1 MKKKSAFFCLVLFNN
16 LQKKVN
22 NIKQTFSI
30 KDLENLCGVKAHTI
44 RIWEKRYNLLSPD
57 RTDTNI
63 RTYNLKNLQKLL
75 NVTYLVNS
83 GYKISRI
90 SKLDTEEIN
99 EYVRSIVSDNSVK
112 NQAINSFKI
121 AMLNY
126 DLGLFLE
133 TYSQLESKRN
143 FKEIFVDVFIPLLK
157 EIGLLWQ
164 TNTISPAHEHFVSNL
179 IKQKLLLNIEKL
191 QYSKPTKTDR
201 AFILFLPE
209 NEIHELGLLYINYE
223 ILLHGYK
230 AIYLGPSIPLD
241 SLPNMLSFHDDVVFI
256 SYFTIRPEKD
266 NIKKYLEDFNT
277 IVCANRVN
285 ELWMLGKQIMHI
297 SNHTG
302 HNHRYFESISSL
314 ISEL

>member
-1 MKKKSAFFCLVLFNN
+1 MFNYF
-16 LQKKVN
+16 LEKVN

-57 RTDTNI
+57 RTETNI
-63 RTYNLKNLQKLL
+63 RTYNLKSLQKLL

-90 SKLDTEEIN
+90 SKLNEQEIN
-99 EYVRSIVSDNSVK
+99 EYVRSIVSDNSTK

-121 AMLNY
+121 AMLNF
-126 DLGLFLE
+126 DLELFLG
-133 TYSQLESKRN
+133 TYEQLESRRN
-143 FKEIFVDVFIPLLK
+143 FRQIFTDVFIPLLK

-164 TNTISPAHEHFVSNL
+164 TDTISPAHEHFVTNL

-191 QYSKPTKTDR
+191 QYSKPTKKEK

-241 SLPNMLSFHDDVVFI
+241 SLPNMLTFHENTVFV
-256 SYFTIRPEKD
+256 SYFTIKPEKD
-266 NIKKYLEDFNT
+266 QIAKYVQNFNEM
-277 IVCANRVN
+277 ICKDR
-285 ELWMLGKQIMHI
+285 ESEFWMLGKQIMHI
-297 SNHTG
+297 SKSSAP
-302 HNHRYFESISSL
+302 NHRYFDSISAL
-314 ISEL
+314 LTEL

>member
-1 MKKKSAFFCLVLFNN
+1 MFNY
-16 LQKKVN
+16 LRQKVN

-44 RIWEKRYNLLSPD
+44 RIWEKRYNLLTPN

-63 RTYNLKNLQKLL
+63 RMYNLKNLQKLL

-90 SKLDTEEIN
+90 SKLNEQEIN
-99 EYVRSIVSDNSVK
+99 EYVRSIVSDNSTK

-121 AMLNY
+121 SMLNY
-126 DLGLFLE
+126 DLELFLG
-133 TYSQLESKRN
+133 TYEQLAQRRN
-143 FKEIFVDVFIPLLK
+143 FRQIFTDVFIPLLK

-164 TNTISPAHEHFVSNL
+164 TDTINPAHEHFVTNL

-191 QYSKPTKTDR
+191 QYSKPTKKDK

-209 NEIHELGLLYINYE
+209 NEIHELGLLYTNYE

-241 SLPNMLSFHDDVVFI
+241 SLPTMLSFHEKTVFV
-256 SYFTIRPEKD
+256 SYFTIKPEKD
-266 NIKKYLEDFNT
+266 NIEKYVEEFNT
-277 IVCANRVN
+277 IVCSERVS
-285 ELWMLGKQIMHI
+285 EFWMLGKQIMHV
-297 SNHTG
+297 SKTSAP
-302 HNHRYFESISSL
+302 NHRYYDAISTL
-314 ISEL
+314 ISDL

>member
-1 MKKKSAFFCLVLFNN
+1 M
-16 LQKKVN
+16 N
-22 NIKQTFSI
+22 NIKQIFSI

-44 RIWEKRYNLLSPD
+44 RIWEKRYNLLTPD
-57 RTDTNI
+57 RTETNI

-90 SKLDTEEIN
+90 SKLNENEIN
-99 EYVRSIVSDNSVK
+99 EYVRSIVSDNSTK
-112 NQAINSFKI
+112 NQAINSLKI

-126 DLGLFLE
+126 DLELFLG
-133 TYSQLESKRN
+133 TYEQLESTRN
-143 FKEIFVDVFIPLLK
+143 FRQIFIDVFIPLLK

-164 TNTISPAHEHFVSNL
+164 TDTISPSHEHFITNL

-191 QYSKPTKTDR
+191 QYTKPTKSDK
-201 AFILFLPE
+201 AFILFLPD

-241 SLPNMLSFHDDVVFI
+241 SLPNTLTFHENTIFV
-256 SYFTIRPEKD
+256 SYFTIKPEKD
-266 NIKKYLEDFNT
+266 NIEKYIEDFNR
-277 IVCANRVN
+277 IVCNDRIS
-285 ELWMLGKQIMHI
+285 EFWMLGKQIMHI
-297 SNHTG
+297 SKNTAD
-302 HNHRYFESISSL
+302 NHRYFDSL
-314 ISEL
+314 DALLVEL

>member
-1 MKKKSAFFCLVLFNN
+1 M
-16 LQKKVN
+16 N

-44 RIWEKRYNLLSPD
+44 RIWEKRYNLLSPN
-57 RTDTNI
+57 RTETNI
-63 RTYNLKNLQKLL
+63 RTYNLKSLQKLL

-90 SKLDTEEIN
+90 SKLNEQEIN
-99 EYVRSIVSDNSVK
+99 EYVRSIVSDNSSK

-126 DLGLFLE
+126 DLELFLG
-133 TYSQLESKRN
+133 TYEQLEQRRN
-143 FKEIFVDVFIPLLK
+143 FKQIFNDVFIPLLK

-164 TNTISPAHEHFVSNL
+164 TDTISPAHEHFVTNL
-179 IKQKLLLNIEKL
+179 IKQKLLLNIEKN
-191 QYSKPTKTDR
+191 QYSKPTKNNK
-201 AFILFLPE
+201 AFVLFLPE

-241 SLPNMLSFHDDVVFI
+241 NLPNMLSFHENTIFV

-266 NIKKYLEDFNT
+266 NITKYVQDFNT
-277 IVCANRVN
+277 ILCK
-285 ELWMLGKQIMHI
+285 EKTSEFWMLGKQTIHI
-297 SNHTG
+297 PKNSAP
-302 HNHRYFESISSL
+302 NHRYFDSISAL
-314 ISEL
+314 TLEL

>member
-1 MKKKSAFFCLVLFNN
+1 M
-16 LQKKVN
+16 N

-44 RIWEKRYNLLSPD
+44 RIWEKRYNLLSPN
-57 RTDTNI
+57 RTETNI
-63 RTYNLKNLQKLL
+63 RTYNLKSLQKLL

-90 SKLDTEEIN
+90 SKLNEQEIN
-99 EYVRSIVSDNSVK
+99 EYVRSILSDSSSK

-121 AMLNY
+121 SMLNY
-126 DLGLFLE
+126 DLELFLA
-133 TYSQLESKRN
+133 TYEQLESRRN
-143 FKEIFVDVFIPLLK
+143 FRQIFTDVFIPLLM

-164 TNTISPAHEHFVSNL
+164 TDTISPAHEHFITNL
-179 IKQKLLLNIEKL
+179 IKQKLLLNIERL
-191 QYSKPTKTDR
+191 QYSKPSKR
-201 AFILFLPE
+201 EKAFILFLPE

-241 SLPNMLSFHDDVVFI
+241 SLPNMLSFHEKTVFL
-256 SYFTIRPEKD
+256 SYFTIKPEKD
-266 NIKKYLEDFNT
+266 NINSYLESFDK
-277 IVCANRVN
+277 IVCAERES

-297 SNHTG
+297 SKNSG
-302 HNHRYFESISSL
+302 SNHRYFDSISDL

>member
-1 MKKKSAFFCLVLFNN
+1 MFNN
-16 LQKKVN
+16 LHQTVN
-22 NIKQTFSI
+22 NIKQVFSI
-30 KDLENLCGVKAHTI
+30 KDLENLCGIKAHTI

-57 RTDTNI
+57 RTETNI
-63 RTYNLKNLQKLL
+63 RTYNLKSLQKLL

-90 SKLDTEEIN
+90 SKLNEEEIN
-99 EYVRSIVSDNSVK
+99 EYVRSIVSDTSTK

-126 DLGLFLE
+126 DLELFLG
-133 TYSQLESKRN
+133 TYEQLERKRN
-143 FKEIFVDVFIPLLK
+143 FRQIFTDVFIPLLK

-164 TNTISPAHEHFVSNL
+164 TDTISPAHEHFVTNL

-191 QYSKPTKTDR
+191 QYIKPSKTDK

-223 ILLHGYK
+223 ILLQGYR

-241 SLPNMLSFHDDVVFI
+241 SLPNMLTFHENTIFV
-256 SYFTIRPEKD
+256 SYFTIKPEKD
-266 NIKKYLEDFNT
+266 NVSKYVENF
-277 IVCANRVN
+277 N
-285 ELWMLGKQIMHI
+285 ELICKDRISEFWMLGKQIMHI
-297 SNHTG
+297 SKSSAP
-302 HNHRYFESISSL
+302 NHRYFESISSL
-314 ISEL
+314 ITEL

>member
-1 MKKKSAFFCLVLFNN
+1 M
-16 LQKKVN
+16 N

-57 RTDTNI
+57 RTQTNI
-63 RTYNLKNLQKLL
+63 RTYNLKSLQKLL

-90 SKLDTEEIN
+90 SKLDEQEIN
-99 EYVRSIVSDNSVK
+99 EYVRSIVSDNSTK

-126 DLGLFLE
+126 DLELFLG
-133 TYSQLESKRN
+133 TYEQLEQRRN
-143 FKEIFVDVFIPLLK
+143 FRQIFIDIFIPLLK

-164 TNTISPAHEHFVSNL
+164 TDTISPAHEHFVTNL

-191 QYSKPTKTDR
+191 QYATPTKKEK

-241 SLPNMLSFHDDVVFI
+241 SLPNMLTFHENTVFV
-256 SYFTIRPEKD
+256 SYFTIKPEKD
-266 NIKKYLEDFNT
+266 NISRYVEDFNK
-277 IVCANRVN
+277 IICEERVS
-285 ELWMLGKQIMHI
+285 EFWMLGKQIMHV
-297 SNHTG
+297 SHSSAP
-302 HNHRYFESISSL
+302 NHRYFESISSL
-314 ISEL
+314 ITEL

>member
-1 MKKKSAFFCLVLFNN
+1 MFNYF
-16 LQKKVN
+16 LEKVN

-57 RTDTNI
+57 RTETNI
-63 RTYNLKNLQKLL
+63 RTYNLKSLQKLL

-90 SKLDTEEIN
+90 SKLNEEEIN
-99 EYVRSIVSDNSVK
+99 EYVRSIVSDNSTK

-121 AMLNY
+121 AMLNF
-126 DLGLFLE
+126 DLELFLG
-133 TYSQLESKRN
+133 TYEQLESRRN
-143 FKEIFVDVFIPLLK
+143 FRQIFTDVFIPLLK

-164 TNTISPAHEHFVSNL
+164 TDTISPAHEHFVTNL

-191 QYSKPTKTDR
+191 QYSKPTKKEK

-241 SLPNMLSFHDDVVFI
+241 SLPNMLTFHENTVFV
-256 SYFTIRPEKD
+256 SYFTIKPEKD
-266 NIKKYLEDFNT
+266 QISKYVQSFNEM
-277 IVCANRVN
+277 ICKER
-285 ELWMLGKQIMHI
+285 ECEFWMLGKQIMHV
-297 SNHTG
+297 SKSSAP
-302 HNHRYFESISSL
+302 NHRYFDSISAL
-314 ISEL
+314 LTEL

>member
-1 MKKKSAFFCLVLFNN
+1 M
-16 LQKKVN
+16 N
-22 NIKQTFSI
+22 NIKQIFSI

-44 RIWEKRYNLLSPD
+44 RIWEKRYNLLSPN
-57 RTDTNI
+57 RTETNI
-63 RTYNLKNLQKLL
+63 RTYNLKSLQKLL

-90 SKLDTEEIN
+90 SKLDEQQIN
-99 EYVRSIVSDNSVK
+99 EYVRSIVSDNSTK

-126 DLGLFLE
+126 DLELFLG
-133 TYSQLESKRN
+133 TYEQLESKRN
-143 FKEIFVDVFIPLLK
+143 FRQIFTDVFIPLLK

-164 TNTISPAHEHFVSNL
+164 TNTISPSHEHFITNL

-191 QYSKPTKTDR
+191 QYSKPTKKDK
-201 AFILFLPE
+201 AFVLFLPE
-209 NEIHELGLLYINYE
+209 NEIHELGLLYVNYE

-241 SLPNMLSFHDDVVFI
+241 SLPNMLSFHEETVFV
-256 SYFTIRPEKD
+256 SYFTIKPEKD
-266 NIKKYLEDFNT
+266 NISSYVEDFNK
-277 IVCANRVN
+277 IVCVEKTN
-285 ELWMLGKQIMHI
+285 EFWMLGKQIMHI
-297 SNHTG
+297 NKTIEQ
-302 HNHRYFESISSL
+302 NHRYFNTISAL

>member
-1 MKKKSAFFCLVLFNN
+1 M
-16 LQKKVN
+16 N

-44 RIWEKRYNLLSPD
+44 RIWEKRYNLLTPD
-57 RTDTNI
+57 RTETNI
-63 RTYNLKNLQKLL
+63 RTYNLKSLQKLL

-90 SKLDTEEIN
+90 SKLNEEEIN
-99 EYVRSIVSDNSVK
+99 EYVRSIVSDNSTK

-126 DLGLFLE
+126 DLELFLG
-133 TYSQLESKRN
+133 TYEQLEKKRS
-143 FKEIFVDVFIPLLK
+143 FRQIFIDVFIPLLK

-164 TNTISPAHEHFVSNL
+164 TDTISPSHEHFVTNL
-179 IKQKLLLNIEKL
+179 IKQKLLLNTEKL
-191 QYSKPTKTDR
+191 QYSNPTKKDK

-223 ILLHGYK
+223 ILLQGYK

-241 SLPNMLSFHDDVVFI
+241 SLPNTLTFHDNTVFV
-256 SYFTIRPEKD
+256 SYFTIKPEKD
-266 NIKKYLEDFNT
+266 HIDKYLEDFNK
-277 IVCANRVN
+277 IVCNDRTS
-285 ELWMLGKQIMHI
+285 EFWILGKQVMHV
-297 SNHTG
+297 SESSAP
-302 HNHRYFESISSL
+302 NHRYFNSISSL
-314 ISEL
+314 LSEL

>member
-1 MKKKSAFFCLVLFNN
+1 MNN
-16 LQKKVN
+16 V
-22 NIKQTFSI
+22 KQTFSI

-44 RIWEKRYNLLSPD
+44 RIWEKRYNLLTPN
-57 RTDTNI
+57 RTETNI
-63 RTYNLKNLQKLL
+63 RTYNLKSLQKLL

-90 SKLDTEEIN
+90 SKLNEEEIN
-99 EYVRSIVSDNSVK
+99 EYVKSIVSDNSTK

-121 AMLNY
+121 SMLNY
-126 DLGLFLE
+126 DLELFLG
-133 TYSQLESKRN
+133 TYEQLEKRRN
-143 FKEIFVDVFIPLLK
+143 FRQIFVDVFIPLLK

-164 TNTISPAHEHFVSNL
+164 TDTISPAHEHFVTNL

-191 QYSKPTKTDR
+191 QYSKPTKTDK
-201 AFILFLPE
+201 AFVLFLPE

-241 SLPNMLSFHDDVVFI
+241 NLPNILSFHENITFV
-256 SYFTIRPEKD
+256 SYFTIKPEKD
-266 NIKKYLEDFNT
+266 NITKYVENFNK
-277 IVCANRVN
+277 IVCKEGLN
-285 ELWMLGKQIMHI
+285 EFWMLGKQIMYV
-297 SNHTG
+297 SKTSAPNHK
-302 HNHRYFESISSL
+302 YFESISEL

>member
-1 MKKKSAFFCLVLFNN
+1 M
-16 LQKKVN
+16 N
-22 NIKQTFSI
+22 NIQQTFSI

-57 RTDTNI
+57 RTETNI
-63 RTYNLKNLQKLL
+63 RTYNLKSLQKLL

-90 SKLDTEEIN
+90 SKLNEEEIN
-99 EYVRSIVSDNSVK
+99 EYVRSIVSDNSTK

-121 AMLNY
+121 SMLNY
-126 DLGLFLE
+126 DLELFLG
-133 TYSQLESKRN
+133 TYEQLEKKRN
-143 FKEIFVDVFIPLLK
+143 FRQIFIDVFIPLLK

-164 TNTISPAHEHFVSNL
+164 TDTINPSHEHFITNL

-191 QYSKPTKTDR
+191 QYSNPTKKDR

-209 NEIHELGLLYINYE
+209 NEIHELGLLYVNYE

-241 SLPNMLSFHDDVVFI
+241 SLPNMLSFHENTVFV

-266 NIKKYLEDFNT
+266 HISKYVEDFNST
-277 IVCANRVN
+277 VCNDRMN

-297 SNHTG
+297 SESSAS
-302 HNHRYFESISSL
+302 NHRYFNSISSL
-314 ISEL
+314 LSEL

>member
-1 MKKKSAFFCLVLFNN
+1 MNN
-16 LQKKVN
+16 V
-22 NIKQTFSI
+22 KQIFSI

-44 RIWEKRYNLLSPD
+44 RIWEKRYNLLSPN
-57 RTDTNI
+57 RTETNI
-63 RTYNLKNLQKLL
+63 RTYNLKSLQKLL

-90 SKLDTEEIN
+90 SKLDEQQIN
-99 EYVRSIVSDNSVK
+99 EYVRSIVSDNSTK

-126 DLGLFLE
+126 DLELFLG
-133 TYSQLESKRN
+133 TYEQLESKRN
-143 FKEIFVDVFIPLLK
+143 FRQIFVDVFIPLLK

-164 TNTISPAHEHFVSNL
+164 TNTISPSHEHFITNL

-191 QYSKPTKTDR
+191 QYSKPTKQDK
-201 AFILFLPE
+201 AFVLFLPE
-209 NEIHELGLLYINYE
+209 NEIHELGLLYVNYE

-241 SLPNMLSFHDDVVFI
+241 SLPNMLSFHEETIFV
-256 SYFTIRPEKD
+256 SYFTIKPEKD
-266 NIKKYLEDFNT
+266 NISSYVDDFNK
-277 IVCANRVN
+277 IVCTEKAN

-297 SNHTG
+297 DKSNVQ
-302 HNHRYFESISSL
+302 NHRYFNTISAL